1 MGWENNVYYGQ
12 SESGEFGLFRRFI
25 RLCTNLFCVFDSIN
39 IGKQLAATSH
49 EKHMP
54 KIELQKAL
62 ILHEENTEGNRIS
75 TRVFKSDK
83 TRRSF
88 YF

>member
-1 MGWENNVYYGQ
+1 M
-12 SESGEFGLFRRFI
+12 
-25 RLCTNLFCVFDSIN
+25 TNLFCVFDAIN
-39 IGKQLAATSH
+39 IGKQFAATSH

-62 ILHEENTEGNRIS
+62 IVDEENSKGFRIS
-75 TRVFKSDK
+75 IRVFKSDK

>member
-1 MGWENNVYYGQ
+1 M
-12 SESGEFGLFRRFI
+12 SKPSFSM
-25 RLCTNLFCVFDSIN
+25 TNLLCVFDSIN
-39 IGKQLAATSH
+39 IGKQFTATSH

-88 YF
+88 